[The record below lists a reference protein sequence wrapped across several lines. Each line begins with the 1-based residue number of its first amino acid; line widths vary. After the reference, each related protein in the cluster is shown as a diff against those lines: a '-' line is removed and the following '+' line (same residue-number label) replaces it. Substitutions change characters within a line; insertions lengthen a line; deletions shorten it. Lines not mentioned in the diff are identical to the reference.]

1 MTRTEQLYEHY
12 LRYPVVCT
20 DSRAVLPDSIFFAL
34 KGDSFNGNA
43 FANGALNSGA
53 KLAVVDEPGVVTDD
67 RFFLVE
73 DVLSSLQ
80 ELAQIHRSHF
90 KCPVIGITG
99 TNGKTTTKELINAVL
114 SVRGKTYATQ
124 GNFNNH
130 IGVPLTILSADLATT
145 EFLIIEM
152 GANHPGEIAFLCS
165 IARPDYGLIT
175 NVGKAH
181 LEGFGSFEGVVKTK
195 TELYDFLKSIEGKVF
210 VCSRQHIL
218 LQHAVE
224 LNHLTYGNTVDD
236 YCFGEIVSSDPFL
249 IVKWYDNTKEHLIYT
264 KLVGAYNFDNVMAA
278 ICLGKYFSISVEKVI
293 RAIESYEPSNNRS
306 QVMQSASNQLILDA
320 YNANPSSM
328 SLAIENFARMNN
340 FPKIVIL
347 GDMFELGA
355 ESRTEHE
362 AILSLLKDFNFSDVI
377 LIGPRFCEVS
387 SDSGFRCFISTI
399 EAHDWLAAHPITNA
413 SVLVKGSR
421 GMKLETLLPV
431 LYDKL

>member
-1 MTRTEQLYEHY
+1 MG
-12 LRYPVVCT
+12 
-20 DSRAVLPDSIFFAL
+20 SIFFAL
-34 KGDSFNGNA
+34 KGDSFNGNT

-53 KLAVVDEPGVVTDD
+53 AFAVVDEPGVVTDE

-73 DVLSSLQ
+73 DVLLSLQ

-99 TNGKTTTKELINAVL
+99 TNGKTTTKELINSVL
-114 SVRGKTYATQ
+114 SVCGKTHATQ

-130 IGVPLTILSADLATT
+130 IGVPLTLLSADITTT

-152 GANHPGEIAFLCS
+152 GANHPGEIAFLCD
-165 IARPDYGLIT
+165 IAKPDYGLIT

-181 LEGFGSFEGVVKTK
+181 LEGFGSFEGVIKTK
-195 TELYDFLKSIEGKVF
+195 TELYDYLKSVEGKVF

-218 LQHAVE
+218 MQHVAE
-224 LNHLTYGNTVDD
+224 LNHITYGNTVDD
-236 YCFGEIVSSDPFL
+236 YCFGEVISSDPLL
-249 IVKWYDNTKEHLIYT
+249 ILKWYDNSEEHLIYT

-278 ICLGKYFSISVEKVI
+278 LCLGKYFSVPVDKVI
-293 RAIESYEPSNNRS
+293 KAIESYEPSNNRS

-328 SLAIENFARMNN
+328 RMAIENFASMNS

-362 AILSLLKDFNFSDVI
+362 AILTLLKDFNFSDVL
-377 LIGPRFCEVS
+377 LIGPRFFEVS
-387 SDSGFRCFISTI
+387 SDSDFHCFNSTI
-399 EAHDWLAAHPITNA
+399 EAHDWLKNHPISNA
-413 SVLVKGSR
+413 SILVKGSR
-421 GMKLETLLPV
+421 GMKLEMLIPV